1 MARVKTVLRRKR
13 GRGSGIAGLLLVLV
27 LALYIPAMW
36 KWFFTKGMDS
46 GIIQEDTLEMKVS
59 VTGVF
64 IRNEQVLSSPE
75 NGAILPNAQYG
86 ERLPSGGVI
95 ASFIDTAAQ
104 DTVRQYRSAKT
115 DVLLR
120 VVEASKKA
128 GGSEASVIDG
138 AVGKETGNLALAA
151 NDGDI
156 RRMSDIRENIN
167 RVLTEQAS
175 LLITRETKD
184 GYLTAEKQEL
194 QKLETRMA
202 KTLMPLIAAQPG
214 IVCYSYDGYEAIWTP
229 TRLSS
234 LTVGAIALQ
243 PADKKVERRW
253 VTPEEVAVK
262 KGEPY
267 GKLVQNDVCW
277 FAIEVDA
284 KTFKTLSARLEAA
297 KLGKRTSVIPVEVDG
312 INERIPMQLVS
323 VSGSA
328 DGKGDGLVIGKM
340 NRFVEQTMEMRKV
353 QGELV
358 LQSLKGMKVP
368 QKSLFNRNTVDGTAD
383 IMLLKMNRAVL
394 RRVHV
399 LGVQNSWAIIENLDK
414 IDALERI
421 SVYDLYL
428 QNPDGVMD
436 GQVVQK

>member
-1 MARVKTVLRRKR
+1 MAKVKTVLRRKR

-46 GIIQEDTLEMKVS
+46 GIIQEDTLEMKIS

-86 ERLPSGGVI
+86 ERLPTGGVI
-95 ASFIDTAAQ
+95 ASFIDSGAQ

-120 VVEASKKA
+120 VVEAAKKT
-128 GGSEASVIDG
+128 GDSEAFVIDD
-138 AVGKETGNLALAA
+138 AVGLETANLALAA

-156 RRMSDIRENIN
+156 RQMSDIRENIN

-175 LLITRETKD
+175 LLVTRETKD

-202 KTLMPLIAAQPG
+202 KTLMPLVAVQPG
-214 IVCYSYDGYEAIWTP
+214 IVCYSYDGYESVWTP
-229 TRLSS
+229 ARLSS

-243 PADKKVERRW
+243 PADKEVERRW
-253 VTPEEVAVK
+253 VTPDEVAVK

-267 GKLVQNDVCW
+267 GKLVQNDACW
-277 FAIEVDA
+277 IAIEVDA

-297 KLGKRTSVIPVEVDG
+297 KLGKRTSVVSIEVDG

-340 NRFVEQTMEMRKV
+340 TRFVEQTMELRKV
-353 QGELV
+353 QGKLV

-368 QKSLFNRNTVDGTAD
+368 QKSLFNRNMVDGTAD
-383 IMLLKMNRAVL
+383 IMLLKMNRAAL

-399 LGVQNSWAIIENLDK
+399 LGVQDSWAVVENLDK

-436 GQVVQK
+436 GQVIQK